1 MADEKYLLAQTGANT
16 DKALDI
22 SLAVLGPGTELV
34 GTETLTNLDPGVYSA
49 GANTVAAALAAIT
62 GNCPTEYNF
71 ILYVMKR
78 IPAPRKTLV
87 IVDMNSDVFI
97 KSQTTASA
105 WGAWKKVT
113 TTTA

>member
-1 MADEKYLLAQTGANT
+1 MADNYLLAQTGANT
-16 DKALDI
+16 DKGLGIA
-22 SLAVLGPGTELV
+22 LAVLGPGTELT
-34 GTETLTNLDPGVYSA
+34 GTETLAALDPGVYSA
-49 GANTVAAALAAIT
+49 GTNTVAAALAATT

-71 ILYVMKR
+71 ILYVLKR
-78 IPAPRKTLV
+78 TSTPRTTLV

-97 KSQTTASA
+97 KSQTAAST